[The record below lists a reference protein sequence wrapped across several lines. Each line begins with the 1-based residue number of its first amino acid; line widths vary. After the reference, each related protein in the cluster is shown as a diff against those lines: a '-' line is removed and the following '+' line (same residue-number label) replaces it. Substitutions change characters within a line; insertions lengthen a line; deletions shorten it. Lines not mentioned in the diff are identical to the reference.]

1 MTLPLGDRPAACGLS
16 AGSNVLVS
24 GPFIVLSQQNTVPV
38 PMELKLSATTA
49 LTKTKTE
56 PGLQPCW
63 TRWLHVNWLES
74 CLSISENFA
83 DAHVVVAFCAGER
96 QQGFSG
102 KQAVFKSRFA

>member
-1 MTLPLGDRPAACGLS
+1 M
-16 AGSNVLVS
+16 
-24 GPFIVLSQQNTVPV
+24 VLSQQNTVPV

-49 LTKTKTE
+49 LTKTE

-83 DAHVVVAFCAGER
+83 DAHVVVLLWRSVQVKGSKA
-96 QQGFSG
+96 S
-102 KQAVFKSRFA
+102 AVNKLFLKAVSHKAK